1 MILVGDPRS
10 SLVALCVCVCL
21 SFGLGVPDTTP
32 TKNTE
37 RKKAI
42 HTHRRT
48 TPNHS
53 MRRAVLTITAL
64 LVACAAADRIAIL
77 SHHNPKHWSD
87 DACTSTHA
95 AMAACNLRVYK
106 AAIAPAVANNQYKNS
121 SSGGGG
127 GGNDMAARAD
137 LILLPEAY
145 GLTGP
150 GVGSSEV
157 YVSSVGAIPCDNA
170 SAAALA
176 PAQQSMSCA
185 ALRDNVTVVAN
196 FFVTLPNASLRIVEV
211 AYEAATGAVA
221 ASYFKHHLFPN
232 EKAEHISPGPFA
244 PTTFVAP
251 RSGKRWGDHLL
262 RGPVRAAPP
271 RLVAAR
277 RHQGRRRRRRPLE
290 HRQLAPDKEVGRSI
304 ARHVGLPVLASEDGA
319 AARALGA
326 DGGELPLSASTPLA
340 VANYTG
346 DASVDVFE
354 VLF

>member
-1 MILVGDPRS
+1 
-10 SLVALCVCVCL
+10 
-21 SFGLGVPDTTP
+21 
-32 TKNTE
+32 
-37 RKKAI
+37 
-42 HTHRRT
+42 
-48 TPNHS
+48 

-106 AAIAPAVANNQYKNS
+106 AAIAAAVANNQYKNS

-137 LILLPEAY
+137 LILFPEAY

-251 RSGKRWGDHLL
+251 RSGKRWGVIICYEGLYAQLHRDWSQLDAL
-262 RGPVRAAPP
+262 KAAGADGV
-271 RLVAAR
+271 LWSI
-277 RHQGRRRRRRPLE
+277 GSWL
-290 HRQLAPDKEVGRSI
+290 PDKEVGRSI